1 LAVVDRLESEYLA
14 LFEYLFVASP
24 QLVASLGPPPG
35 HGGIGGVGILRL
47 QDERRHEFN

>member
-24 QLVASLGPPPG
+24 QLVASLGPPSG
-35 HGGIGGVGILRL
+35 HRGISGVRVTSTSP
-47 QDERRHEFN
+47 